1 MHASRAGEENGRRPV
16 RGDSGSR
23 GVDFGRMSVVEQ
35 AEKLLSS
42 VLERTWRMF
51 IRLGLSTSQLSPI
64 CPRSPLAQFRS
75 STSLGCTVVESTSS
89 RVSNISSFTAV
100 KSFSK
105 TSKIDQFSLRPF
117 GPGPGP
123 AAARRPP
130 RRRRRPRRPGPGP
143 GTAGP
148 GRRPTWPVRGR
159 GRYFHRAARRTIMM
173 GTSTRNLETSGT
185 M

>member
-1 MHASRAGEENGRRPV
+1 MHASRAGEENGCRPV

-89 RVSNISSFTAV
+89 RVSNISSFAAAV
-100 KSFSK
+100 V
-105 TSKIDQFSLRPF
+105 KIRVVFLDQFFDATLR
-117 GPGPGP
+117 PGPG
-123 AAARRPP
+123 
-130 RRRRRPRRPGPGP
+130 RRRPRRGRGGGRGGPGR
-143 GTAGP
+143 GP
-148 GRRPTWPVRGR
+148 GRRARAGGPRGR
-159 GRYFHRAARRTIMM
+159 SGAAAGI
-173 GTSTRNLETSGT
+173 STVPHAGPS
-185 M
+185 